1 MNQIE
6 KAAQIIQENVYLT
19 LATVEGNKPW
29 AAPLF
34 YIYDENLNFYFH
46 SRKSSRHAEEIRKN
60 PDCAVAIFDSTKCS
74 SECDGLQ
81 IQATCHEIND
91 VHDVKKIIY
100 PYYER
105 ADSTDPD
112 LWGDEWKQPDLYL
125 DGGDRR
131 FYVIRPTAIFKPIGD
146 EDHREEVSIEELK
159 KALTND

>member
-6 KAAQIIQENVYLT
+6 KAAEIIKKNMYLT
-19 LATVEGNKPW
+19 LATAEGNMPW

-46 SRKSSRHAEEIRKN
+46 SRKSSRHAEEIRKS

-81 IQATCHEIND
+81 IQAICHEIND
-91 VHDVKKIIY
+91 VRDVERIIY
-100 PYYER
+100 PYYKR

-112 LWGDEWKQPDLYL
+112 LWSDEWKQPDLYL
-125 DGGDRR
+125 ADGDRR
-131 FYVIRPTAIFKPIGD
+131 FYVIRPTVIFKPAGG
-146 EDHREEVSIEELK
+146 EDRREEVPIEPLK
-159 KALTND
+159 ECFL